1 MKQKG
6 YPFQFVGT
14 DTTDADQYLQKTFI
28 YRFRSAKSRHR
39 YTVQVEQYIDN
50 LYCVKFFDEAT
61 KLVLGKFSQLSG
73 TYEPR
78 AIFSTIADIALDIYN
93 KDPLASFCFV
103 GASDG
108 KDNAPGV
115 KNRRYRVYSL
125 YLKDLGI
132 EHLFKPWFIDRYS
145 MCVLVNL
152 KAVADRQSY
161 VSRIVTF
168 FT

>member
-1 MKQKG
+1 MTG
-6 YPFQFVGT
+6 R
-14 DTTDADQYLQKTFI
+14 KT
-28 YRFRSAKSRHR
+28 
-39 YTVQVEQYIDN
+39 VC
-50 LYCVKFFDEAT
+50 LGT
-61 KLVLGKFSQLSG
+61 KLQLLNETEGISV
-73 TYEPR
+73 P
-78 AIFSTIADIALDIYN
+78 
-93 KDPLASFCFV
+93 
-103 GASDG
+103 
-108 KDNAPGV
+108 
-115 KNRRYRVYSL
+115 YSL